1 MLIVGCGDVGTLIA
15 EAARA
20 RGESVA
26 CITRTADS
34 AAALQ
39 LRGHDARALDLD
51 RARPGVTDFT
61 AHRRIFYLAPPPPTG
76 DDDPRIERFLDAVPA
91 QSGRR
96 IVYVSTTGVYGDCDG
111 DWVDESRPPNPQ
123 VDRSR
128 RRLDAEQQLH
138 EWRHTGGGELVILR
152 VAGIYGP
159 GKLPVERLRKQVPMV
174 AEDEAPWTNRIHIA
188 DLVSVCE
195 AAMARGMDGT
205 VYNVSDGNPGNMR
218 DYFDRVADLFGLP
231 RAPVVRL
238 ADARGLLSAGLLSDL
253 GESRRLDSRRMRDE
267 LGVQLRYPNLASGL
281 AACRGDRQ
289 PTPT

>member
-1 MLIVGCGDVGTLIA
+1 MFN
-15 EAARA
+15 
-20 RGESVA
+20 S
-26 CITRTADS
+26 
-34 AAALQ
+34 
-39 LRGHDARALDLD
+39 
-51 RARPGVTDFT
+51 
-61 AHRRIFYLAPPPPTG
+61 
-76 DDDPRIERFLDAVPA
+76 
-91 QSGRR
+91 
-96 IVYVSTTGVYGDCDG
+96 
-111 DWVDESRPPNPQ
+111 ESRLHRQQPWVYFVLGFGVLLLLASWINRDRRVEG
-123 VDRSR
+123 VDVDSIR
-128 RRLDAEQQLH
+128 R
-138 EWRHTGGGELVILR
+138 GGELVILR

-238 ADARGLLSAGLLSDL
+238 ADARGLLSAGLLSYL